1 MKQYIVVA
9 LIFVPTLL
17 FAWGKEGHRMVAEIA
32 KQKLSK
38 PAEEKVQKYLGDM
51 SFDDAATWMD
61 DIKKDKA
68 NDYMKPWHYI
78 NIDEHHKYKKDTTAN
93 IVNELEKV
101 IAELKNY
108 KTMNDT
114 DVNRDLK
121 ILFHLCGDMA
131 QPLHAGF
138 GLDKGGND
146 YQISYKTKGS
156 NLHRMWDSEI
166 IISEQITLES
176 CMAVSKTLSKKQ
188 LKSFTKMD
196 VLYWLNDS
204 RKLLDVVYDLDNKTV
219 PDQYINQN
227 KLVIETQLLKGGY
240 RLDAI
245 LNDIFKE

>member
-9 LIFVPTLL
+9 LILVPTLL

-68 NDYMKPWHYI
+68 YDYMKPWHYI
-78 NIDEHHKYKKDTTAN
+78 NIDEHQHYKKDTTAN

-121 ILFHLCGDMA
+121 ILFHLFVAVLIM
-131 QPLHAGF
+131 L
-138 GLDKGGND
+138 L
-146 YQISYKTKGS
+146 
-156 NLHRMWDSEI
+156 MEVI
-166 IISEQITLES
+166 I
-176 CMAVSKTLSKKQ
+176 
-188 LKSFTKMD
+188 FH
-196 VLYWLNDS
+196 
-204 RKLLDVVYDLDNKTV
+204 
-219 PDQYINQN
+219 
-227 KLVIETQLLKGGY
+227 
-240 RLDAI
+240 
-245 LNDIFKE
+245 

>member
-1 MKQYIVVA
+1 MKKFIVVA
-9 LIFVPTLL
+9 LILLPSLL

-32 KQKLSK
+32 KQKLDTLVQQ
-38 PAEEKVQKYLGDM
+38 KVQKYLGTI

-61 DIKKDKA
+61 DVRKNKQY
-68 NDYMKPWHYI
+68 DYMKPWHYI
-78 NIDEHHKYKKDTTAN
+78 NIEAKGKYKKDTTAN

-108 KTMNDT
+108 KTMQDE

-131 QPLHAGF
+131 QPLHVGY

-146 YQISYKTKGS
+146 YQINYKTKGS

-176 CMAVSKTLSKKQ
+176 CSTESKKLSKKQ
-188 LKSFTKMD
+188 VKYFSKTD
-196 VLYWLNDS
+196 VLYWLKDS
-204 RKLLDVVYDLDNKTV
+204 RKLLKQVYDLDNKTV
-219 PDQYINQN
+219 PDLYISKN
-227 KLVIETQLLKGGY
+227 KLVIEKQLLKGGY
-240 RLDAI
+240 RLAAV
-245 LNDIFKE
+245 LNDIFKN